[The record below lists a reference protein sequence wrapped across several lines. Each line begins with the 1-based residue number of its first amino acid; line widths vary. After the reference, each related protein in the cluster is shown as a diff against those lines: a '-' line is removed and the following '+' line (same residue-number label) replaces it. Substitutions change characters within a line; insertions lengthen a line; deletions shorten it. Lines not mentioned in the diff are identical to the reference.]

1 MSSIV
6 TPKYI
11 SGRKAGADLSATA
24 KRYTALQLE
33 ADGDVNTTGAD
44 EADFIGFLQNLP
56 ADTKGAE
63 IAGPSGGSKAIAA
76 GTITAGNF
84 LKTDASGH
92 LLAIGPNETAR
103 CVAMALESAVDN
115 DVFEVL
121 VLQPTLQS
129 GSSVVGVSSIAI
141 TATLAEIVAGT
152 EKLPGVAGK
161 SIKIHAMNF
170 MANGSFAAGTAIVLE
185 DSTTGTDYVSLAQA
199 QLSDNSPLSLGSTG
213 VTLGAAFVD
222 GGAVGEG
229 LTVSQTGSDFTTATD
244 LGINLLYSYV

>member
-11 SGRKAGADLSATA
+11 SGRRAGADLSATA
-24 KRYTALQLE
+24 KRYTALQIE
-33 ADGDVNTTGAD
+33 ADGDVNTAAID
-44 EADFIGFLQNLP
+44 EADFIGFQQNLP
-56 ADTKGAE
+56 EEDKGVE
-63 IAGPSGGSKAIAA
+63 IAGASGGSKAIAA
-76 GTITAGNF
+76 GVITAGNF

-92 LLAIGPNETAR
+92 LLAIAANETAR

-121 VLQPTLQS
+121 VLEPRLQS
-129 GSSVVGVSSIAI
+129 GSSVVGVSSIAV
-141 TATLAEIVAGT
+141 TSTLAEINAKT
-152 EKLPGVAGK
+152 EIIPAVAGK

-185 DSTTGTDYVSLAQA
+185 DTTTGTDYVSLAQA
-199 QLSDNSPLSLGSTG
+199 QLTDNSPLAPGVTG

-222 GGAVGEG
+222 GGATGEG
-229 LTVSQTGSDFTTATD
+229 LSIAHTGSDFTTATD
-244 LGINLLYSYV
+244 LGINLLFSYV